1 MSTHQYSL
9 GRLARRGFS
18 LRMNPLAGTLQR
30 LYHTRSRPCVA
41 QSVSQ
46 VGERSKP
53 TLQPYDFD
61 RSRVRKIAGERK
73 TLVDQVRGMSTSLG
87 HAKLVP
93 QKMYGKT
100 RLFSSGST
108 LYSRLQHLE
117 QQNEEYSSRE
127 SQPTHTT
134 ASLSATQQRYNQAA
148 GFGKGMAIQTAKDI
162 SQSIQE
168 ELMVVDA
175 DTRDMLT
182 CDTSR
187 KAMRDYHDHMA
198 KRSKNSVDPMQ
209 GWKHPK
215 NLKYLSDIPADSST
229 SSQAAQHDDEAQ
241 RQMRPRRRQMVMG
254 HAIRNFDALANPPL
268 HLGTGPRYEMYTS
281 NAKEMFSEHRSELR
295 PQTSW
300 HKPKPAAEDK
310 PEDQLMDVSMIRPE
324 RPDITVAR
332 GLWKNEEDTP
342 EPDSWYEQP
351 KAEREFLKQAFLGG
365 AKSRRKV
372 GQSQLDEL
380 YHESSDNA
388 AQISASQQV
397 IKQKYA
403 GFRGSARGNQKQIV
417 ESVNPTPQLKPHQRT
432 FPEPRDKRKRR
443 GTANQA
449 VERQAAP
456 RFYAGNSQPAAKED
470 EDNKEGNSRES
481 NWPSPSN
488 SVLPSSSRSESRLQT
503 ERRARG
509 QGVMGER
516 RTTKNSMETETA
528 AEDSDIAM
536 SPGYKKE
543 SAVQR
548 LGKAASRHNSRAFNS
563 YWVSKFHRRC
573 EVVTSAFWKF
583 TLIPIH
589 GHNSPGPTKETFT
602 FAVKILK
609 CQQNW
614 GPEILLA
621 KCSIIIA

>member
-18 LRMNPLAGTLQR
+18 LRMNTLAGTLQR
-30 LYHTRSRPCVA
+30 HYHPRSRPCLP
-41 QSVSQ
+41 QSVGQ

-53 TLQPYDFD
+53 ALKPYDFH
-61 RSRVRKIAGERK
+61 RNRVRKFAGERK
-73 TLVDQVRGMSTSLG
+73 TLVDRVRGMGPSLG

-93 QKMYGKT
+93 PKVYGKA
-100 RLFSSGST
+100 RLFSSEST
-108 LYSRLQHLE
+108 LCSRLQHLE
-117 QQNEEYSSRE
+117 KQENEEYSGRE
-127 SQPTHTT
+127 AQPTHT

-148 GFGKGMAIQTAKDI
+148 GIGKGMAMQTAKDI

-187 KAMRDYHDHMA
+187 KALRDYHDHMA

-215 NLKYLSDIPADSST
+215 NLKYLSYIPAESST
-229 SSQAAQHDDEAQ
+229 SSPAAQPDDEAQ
-241 RQMRPRRRQMVMG
+241 RQMRPRRRQMVMS
-254 HAIRNFDALANPPL
+254 HAVRNFDALANPPL
-268 HLGTGPRYEMYTS
+268 QLGTGPKYEMYTS

-310 PEDQLMDVSMIRPE
+310 PEDQLMDVSMVRPE

-332 GLWKNEEDTP
+332 RLWKNEEDAP

-351 KAEREFLKQAFLGG
+351 KAEREFLKQTFLGG
-365 AKSRRKV
+365 AKSRRKL
-372 GQSQLDEL
+372 GQSQLEEL
-380 YHESSDNA
+380 HHESSDNA

-397 IKQKYA
+397 INQKYA
-403 GFRGSARGNQKQIV
+403 AFRRSVKGNQKQIV

-432 FPEPRDKRKRR
+432 FPEPRDKRRRR
-443 GTANQA
+443 GTSNQA

-456 RFYAGNSQPAAKED
+456 RFYAGNSPPAAED
-470 EDNKEGNSRES
+470 EDDKGDSRES

-503 ERRARG
+503 EHRARG

-516 RTTKNSMETETA
+516 RAPKNSMETETA

-536 SPGYKKE
+536 PPSYKKE

-548 LGKAASRHNSRAFNS
+548 LGKASSRHNSRAFNS
-563 YWVSKFHRRC
+563 Y
-573 EVVTSAFWKF
+573 
-583 TLIPIH
+583 
-589 GHNSPGPTKETFT
+589 
-602 FAVKILK
+602 
-609 CQQNW
+609 
-614 GPEILLA
+614 
-621 KCSIIIA
+621 